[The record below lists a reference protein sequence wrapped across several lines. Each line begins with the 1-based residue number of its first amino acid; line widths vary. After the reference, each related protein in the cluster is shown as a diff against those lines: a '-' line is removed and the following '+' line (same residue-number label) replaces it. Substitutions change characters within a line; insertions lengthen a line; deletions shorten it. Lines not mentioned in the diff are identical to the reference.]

1 MPDNFDKFLP
11 DWTVGTLTLV
21 AGAKTFTAANAQL
34 TLAPIRKGD
43 TIITP
48 SGLTLIIES
57 INADGNGGVLY
68 QNTPAPAAGT
78 FQTLIRFQSDNSRFT
93 GQLAALVQL
102 MSGGNLQ
109 SLAGLSSNKDLL
121 PYFNG
126 AGTMAATQFT
136 ELARTV
142 ISRANGAQV
151 YSDLGTIPVAQVPD
165 MAPQKAF
172 RRGNIL
178 GNVSQSG
185 GVPTGAVIQS
195 GSNANGDF
203 VRYADGTQIFSASG
217 VVAEYSSGDVLRAE
231 FSYSANFILPPALM
245 ALMNSAYDYN
255 GTAFNSSTLMASGGS
270 SVVKRFTRNNSA
282 TIDIMRPAA
291 GAWSSGDAMKI
302 DCVAIGRW
310 F

>member
-21 AGAKTFTAANAQL
+21 AGAKTFTAVNAQL

-142 ISRANGAQV
+142 ISRANGTQV
-151 YSDLGTIPVAQVPD
+151 YGDLGTIPVAQVPD
-165 MAPQKAF
+165 MGPQKAF

-203 VRYADGTQIFSASG
+203 VRFADGTQICWSG
-217 VVAEYSSGDVLRAE
+217 LVKAEHINGTALRGTWS
-231 FSYSANFILPPALM
+231 FPANFTVPASCGFSMVSPWL
-245 ALMNSAYDYN
+245 YN
-255 GTAFNSSTLMASGGS
+255 GTGLTPVNILANGGVSYSQRFDSSASFTL
-270 SVVKRFTRNNSA
+270 
-282 TIDIMRPAA
+282 DIGAPVA
-291 GAWSSGDAMKI
+291 GAWTPGDNLQFYAQ
-302 DCVAIGRW
+302 AIGRW